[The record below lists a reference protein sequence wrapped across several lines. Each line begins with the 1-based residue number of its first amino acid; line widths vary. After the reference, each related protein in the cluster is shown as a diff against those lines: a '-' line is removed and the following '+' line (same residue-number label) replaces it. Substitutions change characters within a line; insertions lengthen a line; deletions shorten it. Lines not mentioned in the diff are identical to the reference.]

1 MTDRIII
8 ADDHPIFRDGLRR
21 IVLRAVPGAAIV
33 EVGTAAEL
41 DRAAAEAA
49 PPVLLLLDLVFPGF
63 EGPTSI
69 RALRSA
75 YPATSLVVVSMSDD
89 AETVGAVMDA
99 GADGFISK
107 AISSSEIVSAIT
119 AVLAGDI
126 VVRTESTI
134 SESGPMPSDR
144 LSRLS
149 VRQREVLR
157 SIAAGRSNKEIAREL
172 GISPFTVRIHVSAV
186 LRALE
191 VPTRAAAAG
200 IAAELGML

>member
-1 MTDRIII
+1 MSDRIII

-21 IVLRAVPGAAIV
+21 IVLRAVPSAAIV

-41 DRAAAEAA
+41 DRAAAEA
-49 PPVLLLLDLVFPGF
+49 PPPLLLLLDLVFPGF
-63 EGPTSI
+63 EGPASI

-89 AETVGAVMDA
+89 VETVGAVMDA

-107 AISSSEIVSAIT
+107 AVSSSEIVSAIT
-119 AVLAGDI
+119 AALAGDI

-144 LSRLS
+144 LARLS
-149 VRQREVLR
+149 SRQREVLR

-200 IAAELGML
+200 IAAELGLL

>member
-1 MTDRIII
+1 MSDRIII

-21 IVLRAVPGAAIV
+21 IVLRAVPKAAIV

-41 DRAAAEAA
+41 DRAAAGAA
-49 PPVLLLLDLVFPGF
+49 PPLLLLLDLVFPGF
-63 EGPTSI
+63 EGPASI
-69 RALRSA
+69 RKLRSD

-107 AISSSEIVSAIT
+107 AVSSSEIVSAIT
-119 AVLAGDI
+119 AALAGDI

-134 SESGPMPSDR
+134 NDGSPMPSDR

-149 VRQREVLR
+149 TRQREVLR

-200 IAAELGML
+200 IAAELGLL